1 MGNEDLVLKMIL
13 DESGFTA
20 GMNSAVKKLGDFDG
34 QVSKTGDKGG
44 RSLGSIWT
52 TFVGSFLASGATK
65 IITTGFGM
73 IQSSISGA
81 ISRVDTLNN
90 SNRVFENMGFNA
102 QDTAKTMD
110 ALKESINGLP
120 TPLDSAVSN
129 VQLLASSTKDL
140 GKSEQVFSALNN
152 GILGFGGSA
161 GDVDNVVM
169 QLSKS
174 FSAGKIQGEAF
185 NSMLA
190 GKMGPVLNALA
201 DQMGI
206 TMGELQEGL
215 SKGEIS
221 VEQFQNALIDLNKN
235 GGGGLAS
242 LEQIAKDAT
251 GGIETSF
258 QNMKTAITRGVAN
271 IIEAFDEALGE
282 AGFGGISEILG
293 NIGAAFEKG
302 LTKFAEQL
310 PAIISGLG
318 EFINL
323 LKIFSPLIVTAAGGI
338 LTFKGY
344 MVGLKV
350 IATVT
355 KLIGGLNTAFTILST
370 VGLKTTLAMI
380 MGFMGPVG
388 WIITAVGALTAGIVY
403 LWNTNEGF
411 RNFVINAWDA
421 IKVAV
426 TEALKSI
433 KQWGINTWDSMKQFA
448 TNAVDGVK
456 SAWSGT
462 KQWFSDIWKGIKDG
476 AKGAWDS
483 TVQAGKDAVT
493 GVKNVWQGIQD
504 WFANL
509 WNGVKETVTSI
520 VGSLSDA
527 IMSRFGMLIYGI
539 RNAFIHMSFFL
550 STLWENLVEIGKNIF
565 TILKNVILAPVLL
578 VTSMITG
585 GWEETKVNMI
595 AVWNNIKDSAGNI
608 WNSIKAIFDSFLVN
622 TKMAFL
628 NIWNGIKDA
637 VSYIW
642 TTMKTIAMDTFN
654 SVVAFFVDTWTN
666 IKQTTIDTWNN
677 IKESVANTWNSMK
690 QGAIDT
696 FNALKDFLSNLWQ
709 STKDTTVQMWSDT
722 KQAVVDTWDAM
733 KQSVV
738 NIADNMVQGAQKAW
752 ENLKQGVSDA
762 VNRVKET
769 FNDLRNVDL
778 FEIGKNIIQGLVD
791 GLASMYNAVK
801 DTITG
806 IADTIKGGIKSALNI
821 NSPSRWMR
829 DMIGKNIVLGV
840 VKGIEEEKDT
850 LDNAVNKMTDLPTDI
865 PMVQVNRR
873 GDRYADVPQVATTT
887 TSSQQSSGDTYHIHL
902 QAMGEPSEAQ
912 MMSWAKTIV
921 KYINEVKERDYAPKG
936 GAFGGI

>member
-293 NIGAAFEKG
+293 SIGAAFEKG

-310 PAIISGLG
+310 PAIISGFQKLADTIKVLAPILVPMATAFG
-318 EFINL
+318 AFMIQLKGIPAMIKTFNNL
-323 LKIFSPLIVTAAGGI
+323 KTAIVGVGNSLKIMGAIAAANPIV
-338 LTFKGY
+338 L
-344 MVGLKV
+344 L
-350 IATVT
+350 
-355 KLIGGLNTAFTILST
+355 
-370 VGLKTTLAMI
+370 
-380 MGFMGPVG
+380 
-388 WIITAVGALTAGIVY
+388 VGAIVGAIAVFGY
-403 LWNTNEGF
+403 FMATNEEF
-411 RNFVINAWDA
+411 RTNVISVWNSVKDTV
-421 IKVAV
+421 IG
-426 TEALKSI
+426 ALQAI
-433 KQWGINTWDSMKQFA
+433 KQWGIDTWDSMKQFA
-448 TNAVDGVK
+448 KNAVDGVK

-550 STLWENLVEIGKNIF
+550 STLWENLVEIGRNIF

-677 IKESVANTWNSMK
+677 IKESVANTWNSME

-865 PMVQVNRR
+865 PMVQVNHR
-873 GDRYADVPQVATTT
+873 GDRYADGPQVATAT